1 MQEQSFPLMLP
12 SVFKTQAEDTKQK
25 ILRAKVLWLE
35 RLPGLSPHPT
45 PTPAQ
50 IPLEEPHSTPTSS
63 RLPFAQ
69 ELSAI
74 HQAWQQTLGDSP
86 APALQCT
93 YGLGGEADI

>member
-35 RLPGLSPHPT
+35 SCLASLPTPL

-63 RLPFAQ
+63 RLCTEIVCYPPGMA
-69 ELSAI
+69 
-74 HQAWQQTLGDSP
+74 TDPGDSP

-93 YGLGGEADI
+93 YGLVGEADI